1 MPEVKFKFVGDDSEL
16 RKKLADLAKLRA
28 EMSDKFAKDF
38 ASSMTSGMSKTM
50 DETAKQYSKVTK
62 EAELLNKVSN
72 NSANAESKLRQIEA
86 IAQLRIELQK
96 EREEQKLLKKL
107 YDEGKISLEQY
118 RKEVGKF
125 IKLEQ
130 ERSKAIREGKK
141 QLSENGEY
149 QKLNRALANVR
160 KESKD
165 LLAEMF
171 RMERQGYKNTLGY
184 EKLREKAD
192 ALTKQTQFLDRG
204 IKKIDASLGL
214 HQRNVGNYADA
225 VENVI
230 PVVARVNSQL
240 SAFGLTLDDL
250 AKKPGAINELG
261 TAFVGMG
268 KNMLTFLISP
278 IGSLLAA
285 LASLLALFKANK
297 QTVIDFDS
305 GIKDVSK
312 TTGLA
317 GKDLSLFGNAIVELS
332 AKLQVVSAD
341 KLLEYSKVA
350 GQLGVKGR
358 ADILAF
364 SEALAMLETAS
375 DITGEEGGSSIAR
388 MLTLVDGGVQNVK
401 AFGDEIVNLGNNF
414 AATEKEILDNAT
426 QISQNVGIYR
436 IGRQEVL
443 AFATA
448 TKAVGLEAEL
458 VGSTFSRT
466 LGEFEKTLRTGK
478 GVSDLLKVI
487 GGNQA
492 DLQKKFRD
500 DAAGVFVDYVRGL
513 NNIHKAGG
521 SVNEALEHTGVVAV
535 RDQRVIASLA
545 TNGFDVLT
553 GALENVKE
561 AHGAMQTEFENGASK
576 LEQQSKRMSIA
587 WDNFV
592 LTVEKG
598 EGVIAGVFLRLMDGA
613 SILLDTITK
622 AFNPTSFGEFTMRLF
637 DLKAAD
643 KIREINLAMAE
654 GESTVN
660 KLGGFDLS
668 KSSQKQ
674 INELTKETESSLKA
688 VTGALKIYN
697 EEVDKGKLKD
707 GGKNSIASVE
717 GTKRALEA
725 NLSRLKFFYKE
736 EKAINTEIEFEQSEA
751 DKKKAERA
759 KAAAGRQIEQGR
771 QAVERQRSLQAQIDS
786 IAEQANRKQLSRDQ
800 EEIESIKDKYSKI
813 REEIRKFLADPKN
826 KGQKV
831 DQGKLVSAE
840 RFEINEAETR
850 QGTSALLKQ
859 LNDQRTIYAEYN
871 SYVEQNGIEAAKKM
885 FGAQSDLAE
894 GYREKL
900 KKEYLAI
907 TALQKTA
914 SLAPFTGVNV
924 KLTQAQEERAKALKE
939 MIDALDKEDQA
950 MSRERYAKALLMA
963 QTFGQQELI
972 IRKKYAD
979 AVKELGSEASKEQ
992 SDALKRVLHSDL
1004 ENLIDSSPQFKKA
1017 MEDIEK
1023 STQVMLG
1030 TAFKT
1035 GKDSILKL
1043 IEGMEKATDEEKAY
1057 LKKIFGEFFE
1067 KGAKDAELGNL
1078 ENIGRAAEE
1087 FAGLSAASLDFAS
1100 NLSEGLDSLKSMVG
1114 LASQLSISIGSL
1126 MKDKGLQDLFG
1137 TLGKSL
1143 GVFGGI
1149 LSFGNALSNAFNQ
1162 SRERRNSEQQEEISA
1177 ANDRQLKATESM
1189 TKALKMQLEII
1200 ENLYGTERLE
1210 EYEAKLSEISKV
1222 YSTLTNQLS
1231 GRFMLT
1237 NDNFTNSI
1245 LERLNNGETQSQ
1257 IYKSFSVASK
1267 EYMALAKIFKNLD
1280 KYARIPELP
1289 KDISKAR
1296 EELIKLQSQIAI
1308 KGGGIDE
1315 NTQRMIDQLEQQIDL
1330 YEQTYKQSFE
1340 ESTGNSF
1347 SSLLSDVTSMFFNQG
1362 EDAGKA
1368 FSEGFDKIME
1378 NYMIQKFS
1386 RDFLEQELSGWY
1398 DNLNKLS
1405 ENGLTQEER
1414 DQLKEAFD
1422 KIKSEGEK
1430 RANELKETLRLGET
1444 DTSEKDNKGEL
1455 SKNIASISETTANRL
1470 EAEFGGLRLAQLL
1483 LVDITKSNHVDYL
1496 RIANQNLS
1504 VMNAIQNNTFRTAS
1518 NTEELSRLANIET
1531 AIVQLNG
1538 KVTNSDAIRRG
1549 AGL

>member
-1 MPEVKFKFVGDDSEL
+1 MAEVKFKFVGDDSEL

-38 ASSMTSGMSKTM
+38 ASSMTSGLSKTM
-50 DETAKQYSKVTK
+50 DETAKQFSKVTK
-62 EAELLNKVSN
+62 EADLLNKVSN
-72 NSANAESKLRQIEA
+72 NSTNAQGKLRQIEA

-125 IKLEQ
+125 IKSEQ

-192 ALTKQTQFLDRG
+192 ALTKQTQFLDKG

-214 HQRNVGNYADA
+214 HQRNVGNYTDA

-250 AKKPGAINELG
+250 AKKPGALKELG
-261 TAFVGMG
+261 AAFVGMG
-268 KNMLTFLISP
+268 KNILTFLTSP
-278 IGSLLAA
+278 IGALLAG
-285 LASLLALFKANK
+285 LGTLFALFQSNK

-305 GIKDVSK
+305 GMKNVGK

-317 GKDLSLFGNAIVELS
+317 GKELSLFGNAIVELS

-341 KLLEYSKVA
+341 KLLEYATVA

-492 DLQKKFRD
+492 DLQKKFRE
-500 DAAGVFVDYVRGL
+500 DASGVFVDYVKGL

-521 SVNEALEHTGVVAV
+521 SVNEALEHTGVIAV
-535 RDQRVIASLA
+535 RDQRVISSLA

-592 LTVEKG
+592 LTIEKG

-622 AFNPTSFGEFTMRLF
+622 AFNPTSFGEFTTRLF
-637 DLKAAD
+637 DLNAAD
-643 KIREINLAMAE
+643 KIRGINLAMAE
-654 GESTVN
+654 GEGTVK

-674 INELTKETESSLKA
+674 INDLTKETESSLKS
-688 VTGALKIYN
+688 VTSALKIYN
-697 EEVDKGKLKD
+697 EEVEKGKLKD

-725 NLSRLKFFYKE
+725 NLGRLKIFYKE
-736 EKAINTEIEFEQSEA
+736 EQAVNTKIEFEESEA
-751 DKKKAERA
+751 DNKKAERE
-759 KAAAGRQIEQGR
+759 KAAADRQIEQGR

-786 IAEQANRKQLSRDQ
+786 IAEQASRKQLSRDQ

-850 QGTSALLKQ
+850 QSTNALLKQ
-859 LNDQRTIYAEYN
+859 LNEQRAIYTEFH
-871 SYVEQNGIEAAKKM
+871 SYVEQNGIDAAKKM
-885 FGAQSDLAE
+885 FGTQSELAE
-894 GYREKL
+894 EYREKL

-907 TALQKTA
+907 TALQTTA
-914 SLAPFTGVNV
+914 SLAPFTGINV

-939 MIDALDKEDQA
+939 MLDALDKEDQTK
-950 MSRERYAKALLMA
+950 SRERYAKALQLA
-963 QTFGQQELI
+963 QTFGQQEYA
-972 IRKKYAD
+972 IRKKYAE
-979 AVKELGSEASKEQ
+979 AVKELGDEASKEQ
-992 SDALKRVLHSDL
+992 TDALKRVLQSDL
-1004 ENLIDSSPQFKKA
+1004 ESLINSSPQFKKA

-1030 TAFKT
+1030 TAFQT
-1035 GKDSILKL
+1035 GKDSIFKL
-1043 IEGMEKATDEEKAY
+1043 IDGMEKATDEEKAR
-1057 LKKIFGEFFE
+1057 LKKLFGEFFD

-1078 ENIGRAAEE
+1078 DNIARVANE
-1087 FAGLSAASLDFAS
+1087 FGNLVESALTFSTELDGGLKSLSAMVGVASQVANSLSSIFT
-1100 NLSEGLDSLKSMVG
+1100 NKKLSETFQTIGAALPIVG
-1114 LASQLSISIGSL
+1114 AVIGIGSSISSL
-1126 MKDKGLQDLFG
+1126 
-1137 TLGKSL
+1137 
-1143 GVFGGI
+1143 
-1149 LSFGNALSNAFNQ
+1149 FNKQ
-1162 SRERRNSEQQEEISA
+1162 REQRNEEQQAEILA
-1177 ANDRQLKATESM
+1177 ANDRQLKATEAM
-1189 TKALKMQLEII
+1189 TLALQMQLEII
-1200 ENLYGTERLE
+1200 NDLYGTERLN
-1210 EYEAKLSEISKV
+1210 EYESKLTEISKT
-1222 YSTLTNQLS
+1222 YSDLSNQLS

-1245 LERLNNGETQSQ
+1245 LERLNNGESQ
-1257 IYKSFSVASK
+1257 KQIQRSFSVASK
-1267 EYMALAKIFKNLD
+1267 EYYQVVRIFKDLN
-1280 KYARIPELP
+1280 KYSKLPELP
-1289 KDISKAR
+1289 KDIKKAR

-1308 KGGGIDE
+1308 SGGGIDD
-1315 NTQRMIDQLEQQIDL
+1315 NTQRMLDQLEQQIEL
-1330 YEQTYKQSFE
+1330 YEETLRKGAE
-1340 ESTGNSF
+1340 ERTGNAF
-1347 SSLLSDVTSMFFNQG
+1347 SSLLSDVTSLFLNEGM
-1362 EDAGKA
+1362 DAGKA
-1368 FSEGFDKIME
+1368 WSDGFNKVME

-1386 RDFLEQELSGWY
+1386 REFLQEKMKGWY
-1398 DNLNKLS
+1398 DLLDDFS
-1405 ENGLTQEER
+1405 EDGITASER
-1414 DQLKEAFD
+1414 DQLNNEWNKLKE
-1422 KIKSEGEK
+1422 EGEK
-1430 RANELKETLRLGET
+1430 RLNDIKDILGLSNSEASSDLKSET
-1444 DTSEKDNKGEL
+1444 
-1455 SKNIASISETTANRL
+1455 IARQISENTGSEL
-1470 EAEFGGLRLAQLL
+1470 VGLFRSTYDLNKQQLL
-1483 LVDITKSNHVDYL
+1483 AIQANGKTQVDLIA
-1496 RIANQNLS
+1496 IANDKL
-1504 VMNAIQNNTFRTAS
+1504 VALNAIQVNTFNTANEALKISNNTAESLTYLRNIDKS
-1518 NTEELSRLANIET
+1518 LGGANI
-1531 AIVQLNG
+1531 
-1538 KVTNSDAIRRG
+1538 
-1549 AGL
+1549 

>member
-1 MPEVKFKFVGDDSEL
+1 MAEVKFKFVGDDSEL

-28 EMSDKFAKDF
+28 EMSDKFPKDF
-38 ASSMTSGMSKTM
+38 ASSMTSGLSKTM
-50 DETAKQYSKVTK
+50 DETAKQFSKVTK

-72 NSANAESKLRQIEA
+72 NSSNAQSKLRQIES

-125 IKLEQ
+125 IKSEQ

-141 QLSENGEY
+141 ELSENGEY

-214 HQRNVGNYADA
+214 HQRNVGNYTDA
-225 VENVI
+225 VENII
-230 PVVARVNSQL
+230 PVVSRVNSQL
-240 SAFGLTLDDL
+240 SSFGLTLDDL
-250 AKKPGAINELG
+250 AKKPGALKELG
-261 TAFVGMG
+261 TAFVGIG
-268 KNMLTFLISP
+268 KNILTFLTTP
-278 IGSLLAA
+278 VGALLAG
-285 LASLLALFKANK
+285 LASLFALFQSNK

-317 GKDLSLFGNAIVELS
+317 GRDLSLFGNAIVELS

-492 DLQKKFRD
+492 DLQKKFRE
-500 DAAGVFVDYVRGL
+500 DAAGVFVDYIRGL

-535 RDQRVIASLA
+535 RDQRVISSLA

-622 AFNPTSFGEFTMRLF
+622 AFNPTSFGEFTTRLF
-637 DLKAAD
+637 DLNAAD

-654 GESTVN
+654 GEGTVK

-674 INELTKETESSLKA
+674 INDLTKETESSLKS
-688 VTGALKIYN
+688 VTSALKIYN
-697 EEVDKGKLKD
+697 EEVEKGKLKD

-725 NLSRLKFFYKE
+725 NLSRLKIFYKE
-736 EKAINTEIEFEQSEA
+736 EKAVNTKIEFEESEA

-759 KAAAGRQIEQGR
+759 QAAADRQIEQGR

-786 IAEQANRKQLSRDQ
+786 IAQQANRKQLSRDQ

-850 QGTSALLKQ
+850 QGTRDLVKQ
-859 LNDQRTIYAEYN
+859 LGEQREIYTAYN
-871 SYVEQNGIEAAKKM
+871 AYVEQNGIEAAEKM
-885 FGAQSDLAE
+885 FGKQAELAKD
-894 GYREKL
+894 YRSNLEKEL
-900 KKEYLAI
+900 LAI
-907 TALQKTA
+907 TTLQKSA
-914 SLAPFTGVNV
+914 SALAFTGIDV
-924 KLTQAQEERAKALKE
+924 KLTQAQEERAKALQE
-939 MIDALDKEDQA
+939 MIDSLNKEERAKQMAKYAQALTMAKTFAQKELDIRKAHNEALANLGKDATDEQRAALDE
-950 MSRERYAKALLMA
+950 SL
-963 QTFGQQELI
+963 
-972 IRKKYAD
+972 
-979 AVKELGSEASKEQ
+979 KEQ
-992 SDALKRVLHSDL
+992 LAS
-1004 ENLIDSSPQFKKA
+1004 LIESAPEFKKA
-1017 MEDIEK
+1017 MEDINK
-1023 STQVMLG
+1023 ATDGMLG
-1030 TAFKT
+1030 DAFRT
-1035 GKDSILKL
+1035 GKDTVMQL
-1043 IEGMEKATDEEKAY
+1043 IDGMKDATAEQKAA
-1057 LKKIFGEFFE
+1057 LRKIFGDFFD
-1067 KGAKDAELGNL
+1067 KGIKDADLGDLDNIARAANEFGGLVESALSFSNELDSGLKSLSAMVGVSSQVARSLASIFTNKKL
-1078 ENIGRAAEE
+1078 SETFENIGAALPI
-1087 FAGLSAASLDFAS
+1087 FGAALSLGSSLSSFFNQARDQRNAE
-1100 NLSEGLDSLKSMVG
+1100 NQAEIQ
-1114 LASQLSISIGSL
+1114 ASQ
-1126 MKDKGLQDLFG
+1126 
-1137 TLGKSL
+1137 
-1143 GVFGGI
+1143 
-1149 LSFGNALSNAFNQ
+1149 
-1162 SRERRNSEQQEEISA
+1162 
-1177 ANDRQLKATESM
+1177 DRQLRLTEAM
-1189 TKALKMQLEII
+1189 TKALQMQLEII
-1200 ENLYGTERLE
+1200 NDLYGTERLD
-1210 EYEAKLSEISKV
+1210 EYESKLKELNNTYIAQS
-1222 YSTLTNQLS
+1222 NMLS
-1231 GRFMLT
+1231 GKFLMT
-1237 NDNFTNSI
+1237 GNSFTDSI

-1267 EYMALAKIFKNLD
+1267 EYMALPGIFKNLS
-1280 KYARIPELP
+1280 KYARVPQLS
-1289 KDISKAR
+1289 KDIEKAKK
-1296 EELIKLQSQIAI
+1296 EV
-1308 KGGGIDE
+1308 
-1315 NTQRMIDQLEQQIDL
+1315 IDL
-1330 YEQTYKQSFE
+1330 QNQMAQSGQELDKNSQERLNNLLETINTYESAMLKKME
-1340 ESTGNSF
+1340 ETTGNSF
-1347 SSLLSDVTSMFFNQG
+1347 STILSDISSLFFNQG
-1362 EDAGKA
+1362 ENAADAWT
-1368 FSEGFDKIME
+1368 EGFDKILE
-1378 NYMIQKFS
+1378 NYMVQKFQ
-1386 RDFLEQELSGWY
+1386 RDFLEKEMKEWY
-1398 DNLNKLS
+1398 
-1405 ENGLTQEER
+1405 ENFNSMAEDGLTTEEKEFLQKNLELR
-1414 DQLKEAFD
+1414 RQRGEEFLKNQKDVMGLTNTESSSNL
-1422 KIKSEGEK
+1422 KSE
-1430 RANELKETLRLGET
+1430 T
-1444 DTSEKDNKGEL
+1444 
-1455 SKNIASISETTANRL
+1455 IARQISETTGSEL
-1470 EAEFGGLRLAQLL
+1470 VGLFRSTYDLNKQQLL
-1483 LVDITKSNHVDYL
+1483 AIQANGKAHIDLIA
-1496 RIANQNLS
+1496 IANNKLIAL
-1504 VMNAIQNNTFRTAS
+1504 NAIQVNTFNTANEALKIANNTAESLTYLRNIDRS
-1518 NTEELSRLANIET
+1518 LGGANI
-1531 AIVQLNG
+1531 
-1538 KVTNSDAIRRG
+1538 
-1549 AGL
+1549 

>member
-38 ASSMTSGMSKTM
+38 ASSMTFGMSKTM

-72 NSANAESKLRQIEA
+72 NSANAQSKLRQIEA

-125 IKLEQ
+125 IKSEQ

-214 HQRNVGNYADA
+214 HQRNVGNYTDA

-250 AKKPGAINELG
+250 AKKPGAIKELG

-278 IGSLLAA
+278 IGALLAA
-285 LASLLALFKANK
+285 LASLLALFKTNK

-305 GIKDVSK
+305 GIKDVGK

-317 GKDLSLFGNAIVELS
+317 GRDLSLFGNAIVELS

-492 DLQKKFRD
+492 DLQKKFRE

-587 WDNFV
+587 WNNFV

-674 INELTKETESSLKA
+674 INDLTKETESSLKS
-688 VTGALKIYN
+688 VTSALKIYN
-697 EEVDKGKLKD
+697 EEVEKGKLKD

-736 EKAINTEIEFEQSEA
+736 EKAINTEIEFEESEA

-759 KAAAGRQIEQGR
+759 KAAADRQIEQGR

-850 QGTSALLKQ
+850 QGTNALLKQ
-859 LNDQRTIYAEYN
+859 LNDQRTIYAEFN
-871 SYVEQNGIEAAKKM
+871 SYVEQNGIEAARKM
-885 FGAQSDLAE
+885 FGAQSDLAV

-907 TALQKTA
+907 TALQTTA

-939 MIDALDKEDQA
+939 MIDALDKEERAKQMAKYAQA
-950 MSRERYAKALLMA
+950 LTMAKTFA
-963 QTFGQQELI
+963 QKEFD
-972 IRKKYAD
+972 IRKAHNE
-979 AVKELGSEASKEQ
+979 ALANLGKGATDEQRAALDESLKEQ
-992 SDALKRVLHSDL
+992 LAS
-1004 ENLIDSSPQFKKA
+1004 LIESAPEFKKA
-1017 MEDIEK
+1017 MEDIN
-1023 STQVMLG
+1023 
-1030 TAFKT
+1030 
-1035 GKDSILKL
+1035 
-1043 IEGMEKATDEEKAY
+1043 KATDGMLGDAFRTGKEDVMKLIDGMQDATD
-1057 LKKIFGEFFE
+1057 KQ
-1067 KGAKDAELGNL
+1067 KGALRKMFGDFFNRGIKDADLGDLDNIARAANEFGGLVESALSFSNELDGGLKSLSAMVGVSSQVARSLASIFTNKKL
-1078 ENIGRAAEE
+1078 SETFENIGAALPI
-1087 FAGLSAASLDFAS
+1087 FGAALSLGSSLSSFFNHAREQR
-1100 NLSEGLDSLKSMVG
+1100 NAENQAEIQ
-1114 LASQLSISIGSL
+1114 ASQ
-1126 MKDKGLQDLFG
+1126 
-1137 TLGKSL
+1137 
-1143 GVFGGI
+1143 
-1149 LSFGNALSNAFNQ
+1149 
-1162 SRERRNSEQQEEISA
+1162 
-1177 ANDRQLKATESM
+1177 DRQLRLTEAM
-1189 TKALKMQLEII
+1189 TKALQMQLEII
-1200 ENLYGTERLE
+1200 NDLYGTERLD
-1210 EYEAKLSEISKV
+1210 EYESKLKELNNTYSAQAKA
-1222 YSTLTNQLS
+1222 LS
-1231 GRFMLT
+1231 GKYLMT
-1237 NDNFTNSI
+1237 GNNFTDSI

-1267 EYMALAKIFKNLD
+1267 EYMALPGIFKNLSR
-1280 KYARIPELP
+1280 YAKVPQLS
-1289 KDISKAR
+1289 KDIDKAKKEVIELQTR
-1296 EELIKLQSQIAI
+1296 MAQNGQELDKNSQERLNNLLETINTYESAKNKLIEE
-1308 KGGGIDE
+1308 
-1315 NTQRMIDQLEQQIDL
+1315 N
-1330 YEQTYKQSFE
+1330 
-1340 ESTGNSF
+1340 TGNSF
-1347 SSLLSDVTSMFFNQG
+1347 SSLLSDVAGLFLNEG
-1362 EDAGKA
+1362 EEAGKA
-1368 FSEGFDKIME
+1368 WSEGFDKVME
-1378 NYMIQKFS
+1378 NYMMQKFS
-1386 RDFLEQELSGWY
+1386 RDFLQEKMQGWY
-1398 DNLNKLS
+1398 DMMDDLS
-1405 ENGLTQEER
+1405 EGGITSSER
-1414 DQLKEAFD
+1414 DQLASEWE
-1422 KIKSEGEK
+1422 KIKEQGQQRLDEM
-1430 RANELKETLRLGET
+1430 KEVLRLTGESKPGT
-1444 DTSEKDNKGEL
+1444 DSGSFSHDI
-1455 SKNIASISETTANRL
+1455 KNISETTANRL
-1470 EAEFGGLRLAQLL
+1470 ESEFGGLRMAQLQ

-1496 RIANQNLS
+1496 RISNQKLTI
-1504 VMNAIQNNTFRTAS
+1504 MNAIQNNTFRTAS

-1531 AIVQLNG
+1531 AIVSLNN
-1538 KVTNSDAIRRG
+1538 KVTNSDAARRG

>member
-1 MPEVKFKFVGDDSEL
+1 MAEVKFKFVGDDSEL

-38 ASSMTSGMSKTM
+38 ASSMTSGLSKTM
-50 DETAKQYSKVTK
+50 DETAKQYSKVTT
-62 EAELLNKVSN
+62 EAELLNKVLN
-72 NSANAESKLRQIEA
+72 NSANAQSKLRQIEA

-125 IKLEQ
+125 IKSEQ

-214 HQRNVGNYADA
+214 HQRNVGNYTDA
-225 VENVI
+225 VENII
-230 PVVARVNSQL
+230 PVISRVNSQL
-240 SAFGLTLDDL
+240 SSFGLTLDDL
-250 AKKPGAINELG
+250 AKKPGALKELG
-261 TAFVGMG
+261 TAFVGIG
-268 KNMLTFLISP
+268 KNILTFLTTP
-278 IGSLLAA
+278 VGALLAG
-285 LASLLALFKANK
+285 LASLFALFQSNK

-317 GKDLSLFGNAIVELS
+317 GRDLSLFGNAIVELS

-492 DLQKKFRD
+492 DLQKKFRE
-500 DAAGVFVDYVRGL
+500 DAAGVFVDYIRGL

-660 KLGGFDLS
+660 KLGGLDLS

-674 INELTKETESSLKA
+674 INDLTKETESSLKS
-688 VTGALKIYN
+688 VTSALKIYN
-697 EEVDKGKLKD
+697 EEVEKGKLKD

-725 NLSRLKFFYKE
+725 NLSRLKIFYKE
-736 EKAINTEIEFEQSEA
+736 EKAVNTKIEFEESEA

-759 KAAAGRQIEQGR
+759 QAAADRQIEQGR

-786 IAEQANRKQLSRDQ
+786 IAQQANRKQLSRDQ

-850 QGTSALLKQ
+850 QGTRDLVKQ
-859 LNDQRTIYAEYN
+859 LGEQREIYTAYN
-871 SYVEQNGIEAAKKM
+871 AYVEQNGIEAAEKM
-885 FGAQSDLAE
+885 FGKQAELAKD
-894 GYREKL
+894 YRANLEKEL
-900 KKEYLAI
+900 LAI
-907 TALQKTA
+907 TTLQKSA
-914 SLAPFTGVNV
+914 SSLAFTGIDV
-924 KLTQAQEERAKALKE
+924 KLTQAQEERAKALQE
-939 MIDALDKEDQA
+939 MIDALNKEERAKQMAKYAQA
-950 MSRERYAKALLMA
+950 LTMAKSFA
-963 QTFGQQELI
+963 QKEFD
-972 IRKKYAD
+972 IRKAHNEALANLGKD
-979 AVKELGSEASKEQ
+979 ATGEQRAALEESLKEQ
-992 SDALKRVLHSDL
+992 LAS
-1004 ENLIDSSPQFKKA
+1004 LIESAPEFKKA
-1017 MEDIEK
+1017 MEDIN
-1023 STQVMLG
+1023 
-1030 TAFKT
+1030 
-1035 GKDSILKL
+1035 
-1043 IEGMEKATDEEKAY
+1043 KATDGMLGDAFRTGKATVM
-1057 LKKIFGEFFE
+1057 KMIDGMKDATEQQ
-1067 KGAKDAELGNL
+1067 KGALRKLFGDFFDSGIKDADLGNL
-1078 ENIGRAAEE
+1078 DNIARAANE
-1087 FAGLSAASLDFAS
+1087 FGGLVESASQFGNELDGGLKSLS
-1100 NLSEGLDSLKSMVG
+1100 SMVG
-1114 LASQLSISIGSL
+1114 LSSQIAKSLSNIFTNGSLVKTFEKIGSALPIFGSVLSIGS
-1126 MKDKGLQDLFG
+1126 
-1137 TLGKSL
+1137 SL
-1143 GVFGGI
+1143 S
-1149 LSFGNALSNAFNQ
+1149 SFFNQ
-1162 SRERRNSEQQEEISA
+1162 AREQRNSEQQA
-1177 ANDRQLKATESM
+1177 QVQLANDRQLQATEAM
-1189 TKALKMQLEII
+1189 TRALQMQLEII
-1200 ENLYGTERLE
+1200 EELYGTERLQ
-1210 EYEAKLSEISKV
+1210 EYESALREIESTYAKV
-1222 YSTLTNQLS
+1222 NQQLS
-1231 GRFMLT
+1231 GRYMLT
-1237 NDNFTNSI
+1237 NDGFTNSI
-1245 LERLNNGETQSQ
+1245 IERLNNGETQSQ
-1257 IYKSFSVASK
+1257 IYKSFSVVSK

-1280 KYARIPELP
+1280 KYGRVPQLP
-1289 KDISKAR
+1289 KDITKAR
-1296 EELIKLQSQIAI
+1296 EELIKLQQQIASSV
-1308 KGGGIDE
+1308 GGIDD
-1315 NTQRMIDQLEQQIDL
+1315 NTQKLLDQLEQQI
-1330 YEQTYKQSFE
+1330 QQFE
-1340 ESTGNSF
+1340 ETKNKLIEENTGNSF
-1347 SSLLSDVTSMFFNQG
+1347 SSLLSNVAGLFLNEG
-1362 EDAGKA
+1362 EEAGKA
-1368 FSEGFDKIME
+1368 WSDGFNKVME
-1378 NYMIQKFS
+1378 NYMMQKFS
-1386 RDFLEQELSGWY
+1386 RDFLQEKMQVWY
-1398 DNLNKLS
+1398 DMLDDLS
-1405 ENGLTQEER
+1405 EGGITSSER
-1414 DQLKEAFD
+1414 DQLASEWE
-1422 KIKSEGEK
+1422 KIKEQGQHRLDEMKDVLGLKGGDKTSSLTAETGIERITARQAEEWLGLS
-1430 RANELKETLRLGET
+1430 RAAYDQNNQILLAIQ
-1444 DTSEKDNKGEL
+1444 SDNKVQINL
-1455 SKNIASISETTANRL
+1455 LDIANANLANLNAINMNTANTVDRL
-1470 EAEFGGLRLAQLL
+1470 DKAVF
-1483 LVDITKSNHVDYL
+1483 
-1496 RIANQNLS
+1496 
-1504 VMNAIQNNTFRTAS
+1504 
-1518 NTEELSRLANIET
+1518 EL
-1531 AIVQLNG
+1531 QG
-1538 KVTNSDAIRRG
+1538 IRR
-1549 AGL
+1549 ALN

>member
-1 MPEVKFKFVGDDSEL
+1 MAEVKFKFVGDDSEL

-38 ASSMTSGMSKTM
+38 ASSMTSGLSKTM
-50 DETAKQYSKVTK
+50 DETAKQFSKVTK

-72 NSANAESKLRQIEA
+72 NSSNAQSKLRQIES

-125 IKLEQ
+125 IKSEQ

-141 QLSENGEY
+141 ELSENGEY

-214 HQRNVGNYADA
+214 HQRNVGNYTDA
-225 VENVI
+225 VENII
-230 PVVARVNSQL
+230 PVVSRVNSQL
-240 SAFGLTLDDL
+240 SSFGLTLDDL
-250 AKKPGAINELG
+250 AKKPGALKELG
-261 TAFVGMG
+261 TAFVGIG
-268 KNMLTFLISP
+268 KNILTFLTTP
-278 IGSLLAA
+278 VGALLAG
-285 LASLLALFKANK
+285 LASLFALFQSNK

-317 GKDLSLFGNAIVELS
+317 GRDLSLFGNAIVELS

-492 DLQKKFRD
+492 DLQKKFRE
-500 DAAGVFVDYVRGL
+500 DAAGVFVDYIRGL

-535 RDQRVIASLA
+535 RDQRVISSLA

-622 AFNPTSFGEFTMRLF
+622 AFNPTSFGEFTTRLF
-637 DLKAAD
+637 DLNAAD

-654 GESTVN
+654 GEGTVK

-674 INELTKETESSLKA
+674 INDLTKETESSLKS
-688 VTGALKIYN
+688 VTSALKIYN
-697 EEVDKGKLKD
+697 EEVEKGKLKD

-725 NLSRLKFFYKE
+725 NLSRLKIFYKE
-736 EKAINTEIEFEQSEA
+736 EKAVNTKIEFEESEA

-759 KAAAGRQIEQGR
+759 QAAADRQIEQGR

-786 IAEQANRKQLSRDQ
+786 IAQQANRKQLSRDQ

-850 QGTSALLKQ
+850 QGTRDLVKQ
-859 LNDQRTIYAEYN
+859 LGEQREIYTAYN
-871 SYVEQNGIEAAKKM
+871 AYVEQNGIEAAEKM
-885 FGAQSDLAE
+885 FGKQAELAKD
-894 GYREKL
+894 YRSNLEKEL
-900 KKEYLAI
+900 LAI
-907 TALQKTA
+907 TTLQKSA
-914 SLAPFTGVNV
+914 SALAFTGIDV
-924 KLTQAQEERAKALKE
+924 KLTQAQEERAKALQE
-939 MIDALDKEDQA
+939 MIDSLNKEERAKQMAKYAQALTMAKTFAQKELDIRKAHNEALANLGKDATDEQRAALDE
-950 MSRERYAKALLMA
+950 SL
-963 QTFGQQELI
+963 
-972 IRKKYAD
+972 
-979 AVKELGSEASKEQ
+979 KEQ
-992 SDALKRVLHSDL
+992 LAS
-1004 ENLIDSSPQFKKA
+1004 LIESAPEFKKA
-1017 MEDIEK
+1017 MEDINK
-1023 STQVMLG
+1023 ATDGMLG
-1030 TAFKT
+1030 DAFRT
-1035 GKDSILKL
+1035 GKDTVMQL
-1043 IEGMEKATDEEKAY
+1043 IDGMKDATAEQKAA
-1057 LKKIFGEFFE
+1057 LRKIFGDFFD
-1067 KGAKDAELGNL
+1067 KGIKDADLGDLDNIARAANEFGGLVESALSFSNELDSGLKSLSAMVGVSSQVARSLASIFTNKKL
-1078 ENIGRAAEE
+1078 SETFENIGAALPI
-1087 FAGLSAASLDFAS
+1087 FGAALSLGSSLSSFFNQARDQRNAE
-1100 NLSEGLDSLKSMVG
+1100 NQAEIQ
-1114 LASQLSISIGSL
+1114 ASQ
-1126 MKDKGLQDLFG
+1126 
-1137 TLGKSL
+1137 
-1143 GVFGGI
+1143 
-1149 LSFGNALSNAFNQ
+1149 
-1162 SRERRNSEQQEEISA
+1162 
-1177 ANDRQLKATESM
+1177 DRQLRLTEAM
-1189 TKALKMQLEII
+1189 TKALQMQLEII
-1200 ENLYGTERLE
+1200 NDLYGTERLD
-1210 EYEAKLSEISKV
+1210 EYESKLKELNNTYIAQS
-1222 YSTLTNQLS
+1222 NMLS
-1231 GRFMLT
+1231 GKFLMT
-1237 NDNFTNSI
+1237 GNSFTDSI

-1267 EYMALAKIFKNLD
+1267 EYMALPGIFKNLS
-1280 KYARIPELP
+1280 KYARVPQLS
-1289 KDISKAR
+1289 KDIEKAKK
-1296 EELIKLQSQIAI
+1296 EV
-1308 KGGGIDE
+1308 
-1315 NTQRMIDQLEQQIDL
+1315 IDL
-1330 YEQTYKQSFE
+1330 QNQMAQSGQELDKNSQERLNNLLETINTYESAMLKKME
-1340 ESTGNSF
+1340 ETTGNSF
-1347 SSLLSDVTSMFFNQG
+1347 STILSDISSLFFNQG
-1362 EDAGKA
+1362 ENAADAWT
-1368 FSEGFDKIME
+1368 EGFDKILE
-1378 NYMIQKFS
+1378 NYMVQKFQ
-1386 RDFLEQELSGWY
+1386 RDFLEKEMKEWY
-1398 DNLNKLS
+1398 
-1405 ENGLTQEER
+1405 ENFNSMAEDGLTTEEKEFLQKNLELR
-1414 DQLKEAFD
+1414 RQRGEEFLKNQKDVMGLTNTESSSNL
-1422 KIKSEGEK
+1422 KSE
-1430 RANELKETLRLGET
+1430 T
-1444 DTSEKDNKGEL
+1444 
-1455 SKNIASISETTANRL
+1455 IARQISETTGSEL
-1470 EAEFGGLRLAQLL
+1470 VGLFRSTYDLNKQQLL
-1483 LVDITKSNHVDYL
+1483 AIQANGKAHIDLIA
-1496 RIANQNLS
+1496 IANNKLIAL
-1504 VMNAIQNNTFRTAS
+1504 NAIQVNTFNTANEALKIANNTAESLTYLRNIDRS
-1518 NTEELSRLANIET
+1518 LGGANI
-1531 AIVQLNG
+1531 
-1538 KVTNSDAIRRG
+1538 
-1549 AGL
+1549 